1 MTVQQRKAL
10 LAIKLCRT
18 SAMGGHMDE
27 CPECGF
33 QRPSYNSCRNRHC
46 PKCQTLLKERW
57 IENQSY
63 DLLNIQY
70 FHVVFTVPAELN
82 PIFLSNQEKL
92 YRLLFSCAA
101 ETLTQLAWD
110 KKYLGAQIGCIEVLH
125 TWGQRLD
132 FHPHIHCI
140 VPGGGLNKIGQWVSS
155 RKKFF
160 IPVKVLSRMFRGKFL
175 SALKTMKLVFHGTA
189 EQYENPRDFLNLVD
203 RCYRKEWVTY
213 CKPPFKNSS
222 GVINY
227 LGRYTHRVAISNN
240 RILNVRKG
248 QVTFKWRD

>member
-1 MTVQQRKAL
+1 MPEVQTVFAEYGDEYEASHPMTIQQRKAL
-10 LAIKLCRT
+10 HAIKLCRT

-57 IENQSY
+57 IENQSF

-70 FHVVFTVPAELN
+70 FHVVFTVPAELDSL
-82 PIFLSNQEKL
+82 FLSNQEKL

-125 TWGQRLD
+125 T
-132 FHPHIHCI
+132 
-140 VPGGGLNKIGQWVSS
+140 
-155 RKKFF
+155 
-160 IPVKVLSRMFRGKFL
+160 
-175 SALKTMKLVFHGTA
+175 
-189 EQYENPRDFLNLVD
+189 
-203 RCYRKEWVTY
+203 
-213 CKPPFKNSS
+213 
-222 GVINY
+222 
-227 LGRYTHRVAISNN
+227 
-240 RILNVRKG
+240 
-248 QVTFKWRD
+248 

>member
-1 MTVQQRKAL
+1 MSEVQTVFTEYGDEYEADHPMTVQQRKAL

-140 VPGGGLNKIGQWVSS
+140 VPRGGLNKCFCPLRPSENC
-155 RKKFF
+155 
-160 IPVKVLSRMFRGKFL
+160 
-175 SALKTMKLVFHGTA
+175 SA
-189 EQYENPRDFLNLVD
+189 
-203 RCYRKEWVTY
+203 
-213 CKPPFKNSS
+213 
-222 GVINY
+222 
-227 LGRYTHRVAISNN
+227 
-240 RILNVRKG
+240 
-248 QVTFKWRD
+248 

>member
-1 MTVQQRKAL
+1 M
-10 LAIKLCRT
+10 
-18 SAMGGHMDE
+18 
-27 CPECGF
+27 
-33 QRPSYNSCRNRHC
+33 
-46 PKCQTLLKERW
+46 KERW
-57 IENQSY
+57 IENQSF

-82 PIFLSNQEKL
+82 PLFLSNQEKL
-92 YRLLFSCAA
+92 YRLFFSCAA
-101 ETLTQLAWD
+101 ETLTHLAWD

-175 SALKTMKLVFHGTA
+175 AALKTMDLDFSELFGEDFGITTA
-189 EQYENPRDFLNLVD
+189 VENAVVNESSKNNGVVYNL
-203 RCYRKEWVTY
+203 
-213 CKPPFKNSS
+213 S
-222 GVINY
+222 GQAV
-227 LGRYTHRVAISNN
+227 RENN
-240 RILNVRKG
+240 ASLEGLSKGVYVVNGKKIVVR
-248 QVTFKWRD
+248 

>member
-1 MTVQQRKAL
+1 
-10 LAIKLCRT
+10 
-18 SAMGGHMDE
+18 MDA

-101 ETLTQLAWD
+101 ETLTQLAWN

-155 RKKFF
+155 RKKFSRF
-160 IPVKVLSRMFRGKFL
+160 PQPCRSMLQERMGHILQTAIQKFFWRDKLSRQIYSPG
-175 SALKTMKLVFHGTA
+175 S
-189 EQYENPRDFLNLVD
+189 DFQQPD
-203 RCYRKEWVTY
+203 TERPEG
-213 CKPPFKNSS
+213 S
-222 GVINY
+222 GHIQMAG
-227 LGRYTHRVAISNN
+227 L
-240 RILNVRKG
+240 
-248 QVTFKWRD
+248 F